1 MAPLSAFIFLASLAI
16 WVGSIVFFSWVATP
30 NVYGAWPPQQAI
42 RAMAPMARS
51 YLTLGWICGLI
62 ALLSSLFMAPID
74 GIYVTGRIVLVA
86 VMFLLALYLSFGLG
100 SKVRQAQ
107 QTMAEAGDD
116 EVPKEALK
124 SFDEFHGTVSQL
136 NGALLL
142 LGFLVVFITAFY
154 V

>member
-1 MAPLSAFIFLASLAI
+1 MAPLFAFIFLASLAI
-16 WVGSIVFFSWVATP
+16 WVGSIIFFSWIATP
-30 NVYGAWPPQQAI
+30 IVYGAWPPEQAI
-42 RAMAPMARS
+42 RAVAPMARS

-100 SKVRQAQ
+100 SKVREAEKA
-107 QTMAEAGDD
+107 MEEAGDG
-116 EVPKEALK
+116 EVPKEALAT
-124 SFDEFHGTVSQL
+124 FDEFHETVSQL